1 MIAMINKSVA
11 RLAVVVIILLFLA
24 LALLIPSMA
33 HAQTTSHYGANV
45 GDSGAN
51 LVGFDLTMYNPVDQ
65 KVYSKTMPLDFNIH
79 WIVGVYP
86 FFNWTFAGI
95 YTYSI
100 DNISPIVIE
109 SNQSLNEHYDAKTDF
124 KYTPSFSYIIDISN
138 LTNGVHKIAV
148 SAGMYYNS
156 NGHLMDDIFNET
168 SSPIYFQV
176 QNSNPVSTPS
186 PNPTSSPSVP
196 EFSWLAILPLIFGM
210 LFVAVILRHRKI
222 INWDSYRL

>member
-1 MIAMINKSVA
+1 
-11 RLAVVVIILLFLA
+11 
-24 LALLIPSMA
+24 MA
-33 HAQTTSHYGANV
+33 NAQTTSHYGANV

-51 LVGFDLTMYNPVDQ
+51 LVGFDLTMYTPIDQ

-100 DNISPIVIE
+100 DNMSPIIIE
-109 SNQSLNEHYDAKTDF
+109 SNQSSNDHYDATTDF
-124 KYTPSFSYIIDISN
+124 KYTPSFSYMLDISN
-138 LTNGVHKIAV
+138 LTNGAHKIVV

-176 QNSNPVSTPS
+176 QNSIPVS
-186 PNPTSSPSVP
+186 NPTSTQNPTPTTTIP
-196 EFSWLAILPLIFGM
+196 EFSAILTITFLIVVI
-210 LFVAVILRHRKI
+210 VAFAVVLKRK
-222 INWDSYRL
+222 NKVSGGFD

>member
-1 MIAMINKSVA
+1 MINKSVA
-11 RLAVVVIILLFLA
+11 RLVVVVIISLFLA
-24 LALLIPSMA
+24 LALLIPLMTK
-33 HAQTTSHYGANV
+33 AQTTSHYGANV

-51 LVGFDLTMYNPVDQ
+51 LVGFDLTMYNPINQ

-100 DNISPIVIE
+100 DNMSPIVIE
-109 SNQSLNEHYDAKTDF
+109 SNQSSNEKYDAKTDF
-124 KYTPSFSYIIDISN
+124 KYNPSFSYILDISN
-138 LTNGVHKIAV
+138 LTDGVHKIVV

-186 PNPTSSPSVP
+186 PSPTPTPTVP
-196 EFSWLAILPLIFGM
+196 EFSWLIILPLFLSI
-210 LFVAVILRHRKI
+210 LFIVVLFRKRKV
-222 INWDSYRL
+222 SYSYD